1 MEATEIQTSDQRLEL
16 KLTTAQ
22 APPRRK
28 SGRQHIAEVA
38 QFLAVVAQF
47 GLVVL
52 LVQYWQ
58 LESQLLA
65 RLMWLAFVG
74 FVIHHLLPLRFRL
87 PFFATLSLFAV
98 IAAVGHFGPNVG
110 VAWLT
115 GKLTT
120 AGFLYHLVPGLTL
133 VGIGLGLI
141 GICHLPVRF
150 TVRAGLVAVAGVGLV
165 FLRAHSQWFPDVTE
179 MWVVLGS

>member
-1 MEATEIQTSDQRLEL
+1 METAEIQTGDQRVEL
-16 KLTTAQ
+16 RLAAAEALT
-22 APPRRK
+22 PRRT
-28 SGRQHIAEVA
+28 SIESHAARLA
-38 QFLAVVAQF
+38 QFLAVIAQF

-87 PFFATLSLFAV
+87 PFFAMLSLFAV
-98 IAAVGHFGPNVG
+98 ITAVGHVGPNVG
-110 VAWLT
+110 RAWLT

-120 AGFLYHLVPGLTL
+120 AGFLYHLIPGLTL
-133 VGIGLGLI
+133 VGIGLGL
-141 GICHLPVRF
+141 
-150 TVRAGLVAVAGVGLV
+150 
-165 FLRAHSQWFPDVTE
+165 
-179 MWVVLGS
+179 